1 VIYTTKEVIME
12 YRIVQDSDPLGRE
25 ACDNL
30 TKIVT
35 AHKRSAYGDKNF
47 SSLERLNQYIEEN
60 REPIEWAKK
69 WGLVRSIFA
78 YEHSGIWVRLDG
90 CGSWPDQQWDC
101 GRLGFIYVEPQAVVQ
116 LMGWKRINKDRAERL
131 SSFLEQ
137 EFDEWK
143 AYLEGDTYNVF
154 NEAGDVE
161 ESGTLEHC
169 QRFVAEMRS
178 KQGEE
183 VAA

>member
-1 VIYTTKEVIME
+1 MD
-12 YRIVQDSDPLGRE
+12 YRIVQDADPLGRD

-30 TKIVT
+30 TTIVT

-60 REPIEWAKK
+60 RESIEWAKK
-69 WGLVRSIFA
+69 WGLVRSIYA

-101 GRLGFIYVEPQAVVQ
+101 GRLGFIYVEPGNVLK
-116 LMGWKRINKDRAERL
+116 LMGWKRVNKDRAKL
-131 SSFLEQ
+131 LASYLEQ
-137 EFDEWK
+137 EFTEWK

-154 NEAGDVE
+154 NEDGDVE
-161 ESGTLEHC
+161 QSGTLEQC
-169 QRFVAEMRS
+169 ERFVADRKAM
-178 KQGEE
+178 KQKE
-183 VAA
+183 AAA